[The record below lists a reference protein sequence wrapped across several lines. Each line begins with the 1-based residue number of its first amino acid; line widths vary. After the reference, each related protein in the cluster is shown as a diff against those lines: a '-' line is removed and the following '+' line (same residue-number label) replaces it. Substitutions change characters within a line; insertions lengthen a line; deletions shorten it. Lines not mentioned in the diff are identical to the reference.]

1 MANRNTQGF
10 GFTPAGALGQTPATS
25 GQGKYKIDSNY
36 GTTLF
41 QGGMVASAAGYI
53 VDGQTAAAPVIGTLN
68 GIFFNA
74 ATTLKPTFAN
84 FYKASITPA
93 NSEDITAFVMDN
105 PHQQYV
111 CATDANVAQA
121 GFLET
126 YDMNSSAGDDIN
138 GRSRATLDI
147 GVTGADSKQLRL
159 LRSAEDPEN
168 EDFAVATGLASVVV
182 CLNLIELQS

>member
-1 MANRNTQGF
+1 MANKNTQGF
-10 GFTPAGALGQTPATS
+10 GLIPGDRLGNTPAIS
-25 GQGKYKIDSNY
+25 GQSKYFIDA
-36 GTTLF
+36 G
-41 QGGMVASAAGYI
+41 VAGAIYNGSAVKSAAGYI
-53 VDGQTAAAPVIGTLN
+53 VNGQGSAAPVVGVLN
-68 GIFFNA
+68 GVFFNA

-84 FYKASITPA
+84 FYKATITPA
-93 NSEDITAFVMDN
+93 NSEDITAFVLDN
-105 PHQQYV
+105 PQQQYV

-138 GRSRATLDI
+138 GRSRGTLDI
-147 GVTGADSKQLRL
+147 GVTGADNKSLRL